1 LSDDPNLRAFY
12 DKNQEA
18 LTKIH
23 PDTRVIDVK
32 NTENALP
39 LMLKQ
44 RPRLN
49 PENRLLAPEFFLTD
63 SLDLPYGAIK
73 MILEKTLAAV
83 DGQPDDPS
91 PPVMF
96 LLMRFT
102 TLDHKRLQG
111 TFKRHQ
117 LQVGFLQELF
127 FLYGPELIFKCEDW
141 FKENFDESS
150 ECMDC

>member
-1 LSDDPNLRAFY
+1 LSDDPHLRAFY

-32 NTENALP
+32 NSENALP

-49 PENRLLAPEFFLTD
+49 PENRLLAPEFFPTD

-73 MILEKTLAAV
+73 MILDKTLAAV
-83 DGQPDDPS
+83 DGKPDNPS
-91 PPVMF
+91 PKYMF
-96 LLMRFT
+96 LMCSFT
-102 TLDHKRLQG
+102 TLDHKRLEG
-111 TFKRHQ
+111 TF
-117 LQVGFLQELF
+117 
-127 FLYGPELIFKCEDW
+127 
-141 FKENFDESS
+141 
-150 ECMDC
+150 

>member
-1 LSDDPNLRAFY
+1 LSDDANLRAFY

-49 PENRLLAPEFFLTD
+49 PENRLLAPDFFPTD

-73 MILEKTLAAV
+73 MILDKTLAAV

-91 PPVMF
+91 PEVM
-96 LLMRFT
+96 LVLIRFT
-102 TLDHKRLQG
+102 TIDINRLQV
-111 TFKRHQ
+111 TFQRHQ

-150 ECMDC
+150 EFMDC